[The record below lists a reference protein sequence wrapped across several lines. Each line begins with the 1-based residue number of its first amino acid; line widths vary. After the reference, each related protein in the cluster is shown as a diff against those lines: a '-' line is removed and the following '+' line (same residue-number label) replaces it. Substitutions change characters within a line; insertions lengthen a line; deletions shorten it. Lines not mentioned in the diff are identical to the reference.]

1 MSQVAITAT
10 ARIDVRDVEQL
21 ANLLELAD
29 GPVLLSVGDR
39 VRGVLLSPAL
49 YARLAEAAQDAI
61 DLKILKER
69 ADEPDHPYDDFV
81 AELVAEGLLDDPTI

>member
-49 YARLAEAAQDAI
+49 YARLAEVALDAI

-69 ADEPDHPYDDFV
+69 ADEPGHPYDDFV
-81 AELVAEGLLDDPTI
+81 AELVAEGLLDDPTV